1 MRSSPPANLSTKGDT
16 RLALFS
22 LVADELSAV
31 NQRLREALEQH
42 NPVVREVSDYL
53 QEASGKRLRPAL
65 VLLAAQMGDAAR
77 LSSDVVDVATAVEM
91 IHMATLVHDDIID
104 DAELR
109 RGLPAVRTRFS
120 DPVAVLAGDFLFARA
135 FQILA
140 GTTRPSLVDMAAE
153 VVYVMATGE
162 ISQHLDH
169 GRIASE
175 EAYWRRIEAKT
186 GFFLE
191 TCCRLG
197 ATAAEAPVAIRDA
210 LGRYGHHIGLAYQVV
225 DDLLDWLADPAVL
238 GKAVGED
245 IAIGIYTLPIIH
257 GLEHATYGRDLA
269 ELLRADSPDLGAVRR
284 LLEVSGS
291 IDYCR
296 TRAQGHLDAA
306 RAALAD
312 LPDGP
317 QRDELIAVADFIG
330 VRDH

>member
-1 MRSSPPANLSTKGDT
+1 M
-16 RLALFS
+16 ALFS
-22 LVADELSAV
+22 LVADDLAAV

-53 QEASGKRLRPAL
+53 QEASGKMLRPAL

-77 LSSDVVDVATAVEM
+77 LSSDVIDVATAVEM

-109 RGLPAVRTRFS
+109 RGLPAVRSRFS

-135 FQILA
+135 VQLLA
-140 GTTRPSLVDMAAE
+140 STGRPAVVAEAAE
-153 VVYVMATGE
+153 VVHAMCLGE
-162 ISQHLDH
+162 IRQHLGH
-169 GRIASE
+169 GRRPSE
-175 EAYWRRIEAKT
+175 SEYLGRIEAKT

-197 ATAAEAPVAIRDA
+197 ATAAEAPIPVRDA
-210 LGRYGHHIGLAYQVV
+210 LGRYGHHIGLAYQVG

-245 IAIGIYTLPIIH
+245 IAVGIYTLPIIH
-257 GLEHATYGRDLA
+257 GLEHETYGRQLADLLRTEMPDLA
-269 ELLRADSPDLGAVRR
+269 EVRR
-284 LLEVSGS
+284 LLDVSGS

-312 LPDGP
+312 LPDGR
-317 QRDELIAVADFIG
+317 QRDELIGVADFIG